1 MRYLVLF
8 GLLIGTSVHA
18 QVKTPAP
25 CVKPNPNNPECIRLL
40 PQVDSQPV
48 VIKDSTPIK
57 VDLPQTPNVVY
68 LEPTQPLILP
78 APVAIQPTPV
88 VNHSVNVENRTYQ
101 SYSAPS
107 PSAPPPGAGFL
118 WGFSQGFANAAIYN
132 PPIDEKA
139 QLRKR
144 VKKFC
149 HDHPDGNWHFTKPED
164 VTASCTLIKQT
175 MKWK

>member
-25 CVKPNPNNPECIRLL
+25 CVKPDPNNPECVRLL
-40 PQVDSQPV
+40 PQVDSHPV

-78 APVAIQPTPV
+78 APVVIQPTPI
-88 VNHSVNVENRTYQ
+88 VNQAVNVENRTYQ
-101 SYSAPS
+101 NYSAPS
-107 PSAPPPGAGFL
+107 PSAPPPGAAFL
-118 WGFSQGFANAAIYN
+118 WGLSQGLAASSNYVA
-132 PPIDEKA
+132 PQMTFLE
-139 QLRKR
+139 R
-144 VKKFC
+144 VHQYC
-149 HDHPDGNWHFTKPED
+149 HKHPNGNWKFD
-164 VTASCTLIKQT
+164 SGFVASCADIKAL
-175 MKWK
+175 KGWK